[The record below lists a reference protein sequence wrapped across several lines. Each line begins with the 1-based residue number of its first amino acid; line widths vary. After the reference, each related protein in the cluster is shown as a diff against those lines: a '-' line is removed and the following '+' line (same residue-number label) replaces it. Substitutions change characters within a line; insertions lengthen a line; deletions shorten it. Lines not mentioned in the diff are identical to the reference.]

1 MGIMNLQHR
10 ENEIFYIK
18 DWKKD
23 FLEGCESE
31 FIWGWCVG
39 VRKIGRHFG
48 KHTNGSTAMKQ
59 KLLTKE
65 F

>member
-1 MGIMNLQHR
+1 MNLQHR

-31 FIWGWCVG
+31 FI
-39 VRKIGRHFG
+39 
-48 KHTNGSTAMKQ
+48 
-59 KLLTKE
+59 
-65 F
+65 